1 MSVPK
6 TASELDD
13 LIVRI
18 DYASSTINY
27 YGHASP
33 GSGQGNAVWRI
44 KRETLD
50 SQSRTTVIEYADS
63 NAQFDNVWADRA
75 TLSYG

>member
-1 MSVPK
+1 MAVPK
-6 TASELDD
+6 SASELDD
-13 LIVRI
+13 LMIRI

-33 GSGQGNAVWRI
+33 NSAQTAAVWRV

-50 SQSRTTVIEYADS
+50 GQGRTTVIEFADG
-63 NAQFDNVWADRA
+63 NASFDNVWADRA
-75 TLSYG
+75 TLSYS